1 MCIRAFRAEKPRT
14 LNRRSALLACWGV
27 PDKNAN
33 GKTANSWEYYRQWI
47 DRVEPFFVCIPG
59 QCYGHRPAPSEL
71 REPTEPARQQAQRCS
86 ITELKVRHAVL
97 NERRSN

>member
-1 MCIRAFRAEKPRT
+1 LLDNADAVID
-14 LNRRSALLACWGV
+14 ALLASWGV

-33 GKTANSWEYYRQWI
+33 GETANFWEYYRQGI

-59 QCYGHRPAPSEL
+59 QCYGHRPAPREL
-71 REPTEPARQQAQRCS
+71 RDPTEPARQQAPRRF

-97 NERRSN
+97 NERRRN